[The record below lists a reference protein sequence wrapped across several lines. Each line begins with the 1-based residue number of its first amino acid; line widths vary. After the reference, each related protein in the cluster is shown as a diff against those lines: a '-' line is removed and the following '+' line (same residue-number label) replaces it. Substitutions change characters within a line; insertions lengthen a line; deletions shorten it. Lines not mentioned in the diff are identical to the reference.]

1 MKKFVKFITSS
12 KFLLTLMFLI
22 NVAIFVVFT
31 LFLNTYIYTL
41 VSIFAALIL
50 VGFLN
55 ADNETSEYK
64 VIWIVTILLLP
75 VFGVA
80 LYIQLKTT
88 RGSKR
93 QRKRFQNV
101 SYLSYKALEQN
112 PETIDGLNKYD
123 AGACNY
129 SKYLLN
135 TEKWPVYNDTTATYL
150 KDGETYF
157 EDLFASIKDAKKYI
171 LLEYFIVKPGKVWKQ
186 LFDILRAK
194 AREGVEIKLLYDD
207 FGCAD
212 RFDDKK
218 FFKKLSNH
226 GIEAVP
232 FNKLVPTINMFSQ
245 YRDHR
250 KVVVI
255 DGCVGY
261 VGGINIGDEYA
272 NESNKFGH
280 WKDTA
285 VKLNGPAVWSL
296 VVMFF
301 NNWQVSTKKIIDITK
316 YRNDRIV
323 GTKVKDYIQPYG
335 TGPITKSPIARN
347 LLDKMISG
355 ARKTI
360 YITTPY
366 FIIDRNIMQDLKVAA
381 ISGVDVRIIM
391 PGIPDKKWVFYLSRS
406 YYAELIKAGVKI
418 FEYSPGFVHAKMM
431 VVDDTTTVIGS
442 TNFDF
447 RSMYLHF
454 ESGVLIHNSKMVSTV
469 KQDIDNIIGSS
480 HLVSLRD
487 VRQRKWYEKFAGA
500 FLKFF
505 APFM

>member
-1 MKKFVKFITSS
+1 MLFVF
-12 KFLLTLMFLI
+12 
-22 NVAIFVVFT
+22 VRFVVFT

-50 VGFLN
+50 VGFIN

-255 DGCVGY
+255 DGCIGY

-296 VVMFF
+296 AVMFF
-301 NNWQVSTKKIIDITK
+301 NNWQVSTKKIIDITYTPDFCFDYNNLFVIIEAKGIENDVFPIKKKMFRK
-316 YRNDRIV
+316 YLETCKKPVVYFEIYS
-323 GTKVKDYIQPYG
+323 KKQ
-335 TGPITKSPIARN
+335 
-347 LLDKMISG
+347 LLQAIE
-355 ARKTI
+355 
-360 YITTPY
+360 
-366 FIIDRNIMQDLKVAA
+366 IIK
-381 ISGVDVRIIM
+381 G
-391 PGIPDKKWVFYLSRS
+391 
-406 YYAELIKAGVKI
+406 
-418 FEYSPGFVHAKMM
+418 
-431 VVDDTTTVIGS
+431 
-442 TNFDF
+442 
-447 RSMYLHF
+447 
-454 ESGVLIHNSKMVSTV
+454 
-469 KQDIDNIIGSS
+469 
-480 HLVSLRD
+480 
-487 VRQRKWYEKFAGA
+487 YE
-500 FLKFF
+500 
-505 APFM
+505 